1 MAEKDAKGQ
10 AIGEHDPVVAGPAGA
25 IPVDQLVTV
34 PTGPP
39 FVGPDAGPE
48 TKEAREMRE
57 ARGDPEPKPLWGK
70 GAEGAANKPFDNK
83 PERASHHASEPR
95 QSQSTPARR

>member
-1 MAEKDAKGQ
+1 MTDNKDAKGQ
-10 AIGEHDPVVAGPAGA
+10 PISAHDPVVAGPAGA

-39 FVGPDAGPE
+39 FVGQDAGPQ

-57 ARGDPEPKPLWGK
+57 ARGDPEPRPLWGK
-70 GAEGAANKPFDNK
+70 GAGQGMANKPFDHA
-83 PERASHHASEPR
+83 PAHHASETKPA
-95 QSQSTPARR
+95 SPTARR

>member
-10 AIGEHDPVVAGPAGA
+10 SISEHDPAVAGPAGA
-25 IPVDQLVTV
+25 IPVDQLVTE

-39 FVGPDAGPE
+39 YVGPDAGPE

-57 ARGDPEPKPLWGK
+57 ARGEPEPRPLWGK
-70 GAEGAANKPFDNK
+70 GAQGMANKPLGFVPEKTGTHPHETK
-83 PERASHHASEPR
+83 PP
-95 QSQSTPARR
+95 STPARR